1 VIGRLAIVVT
11 ALLVTACA
19 PVASNTSSS
28 PSAAASPPSSAPA
41 TTPASAAPD
50 VTFAPPAALT
60 VFGAASLREA
70 LDVMVVKYEAGHP
83 GTSIVLSTDSS
94 AVLRA
99 QIEQGGPADL
109 FLSADVTNPTK
120 LVDAGLTD
128 GGAVDFAGNLLTVVV
143 PTANPGKISTP
154 ADLARP
160 GVKIIAAGEDVP
172 ITKYANQAVGLLA
185 KAPGYP
191 QDFAAGYASNV
202 VSREDNVKAVM
213 AKIELGE
220 GDAAFVYVT
229 DAKASTKVTTI
240 DLPTEG
246 NIPATYAG
254 VVVKASKHLAAAH
267 QFLDWMNGAEAQAIL
282 AQLGF
287 TPPQT

>member
-1 VIGRLAIVVT
+1 VIGRLAIVVMT
-11 ALLVTACA
+11 LMVSACA
-19 PVASNTSSS
+19 SIAPNSS
-28 PSAAASPPSSAPA
+28 PSATAEPTSSAPA

-50 VTFAPPAALT
+50 VTLAPAAALT
-60 VFGAASLREA
+60 VFGAASLGDA
-70 LDVMVVKYEAGHP
+70 LDLMVVKYEAGHP
-83 GTSIVLSTDSS
+83 GTSIVLSIDSS

-99 QIEQGGPADL
+99 QIEQGAPADV
-109 FLSADVTNPTK
+109 FLSADTTNPTK

-128 GGAVDFAGNLLTVVV
+128 GGAVDFAGNLLTIVV
-143 PTANPGKISTP
+143 PTANPAKISTP

-160 GVKIIAAGEDVP
+160 GVKIIAAGDDVP

-229 DAKASTKVTTI
+229 DANASTKVATI
-240 DLPTEG
+240 DLPSEA
-246 NIPATYAG
+246 NVPATYAG
-254 VVVKASKHLAAAH
+254 VVVKASKHVAAAR
-267 QFLDWMNGAEAQAIL
+267 QFLAWMTGAEAQRIL
-282 AQLGF
+282 TELGF